1 MGKKL
6 FVLFALFLSAAA
18 VFAAGQVEIDE
29 VDPNLKVHGVP
40 ISDIQSGDVLKGW
53 YVLDV
58 NETFLGMCRY
68 EYDKKNNQLI
78 EYWAMITT
86 ASFYYMTEGLANML
100 GVGEP
105 ILSDRDGYVYEG
117 LEYSP
122 IPLHPYETTE
132 EKMLDDKHIYVVESM
147 ILSYDGSIPKHLKVI
162 DADGNI
168 LFEGKVEKSK

>member
-18 VFAAGQVEIDE
+18 VFAAGQVED

-53 YVLDV
+53 YVSDV
-58 NETFLGMCRY
+58 NEIGLSMYRY
-68 EYDKKNNQLI
+68 EYDKKNKQLI
-78 EYWAMITT
+78 EYQAQVMQ
-86 ASFYYMTEGLANML
+86 ASGYYMMRGMVTMFTG
-100 GVGEP
+100 GEY
-105 ILSDRDGYVYEG
+105 ILQNREGYVYEG

-122 IPLHPYETTE
+122 IPLHPYETAE
-132 EKMLDDKHIYVVESM
+132 EKMLDDKHIYVVQSM

-162 DADGNI
+162 HGDGDI
-168 LFEGKVEKSK
+168 QFEGKVEKSK